1 MRTRQANDYARPQN
15 EERFPKTSSPR
26 AGQPRVY
33 ETIKARLDG
42 NRDQQ
47 DARKHNSP
55 DMNRYRGA
63 DNRQAYTA
71 NARRPKNADNE
82 DREQNR
88 NQRREKED
96 PSPEFRPARG
106 QLNKNSSS
114 ANLQEERRA
123 EERRQQE
130 EENKDYLKLHE
141 KLNFIESK
149 IAEMK
154 RHVQKKREEKQQL
167 LEARRRREEE
177 REEERR
183 G

>member
-1 MRTRQANDYARPQN
+1 MRSRQPNDYTKSQN
-15 EERFPKTSSPR
+15 EERVVKNSSPR
-26 AGQPRVY
+26 TAQPRVY
-33 ETIKARLDG
+33 ETIKARLEN

-47 DARKHNSP
+47 DNRKHNSP

-63 DNRQAYTA
+63 DNRQPYSTV
-71 NARRPKNADNE
+71 RRPKSGENE
-82 DREQNR
+82 EREANR
-88 NQRREKED
+88 YQRKERED
-96 PSPEFRPARG
+96 GPGANRAG
-106 QLNKNSSS
+106 QLAKNASTG
-114 ANLQEERRA
+114 NLNEEKRL
-123 EERRQQE
+123 QE

-167 LEARRRREEE
+167 LEARRRREEQ

-183 G
+183 RN